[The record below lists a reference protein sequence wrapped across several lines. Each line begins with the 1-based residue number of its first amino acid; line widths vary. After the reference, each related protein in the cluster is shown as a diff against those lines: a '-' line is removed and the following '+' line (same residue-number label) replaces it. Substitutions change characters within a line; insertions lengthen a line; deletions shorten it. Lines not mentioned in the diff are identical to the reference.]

1 MPTTS
6 GGRLSRPLRFCAG
19 GIVATCV
26 DWGVLWVLARVLGV
40 DALLSAAVAF
50 CVSLLVSYMVSAR
63 FVFADGTS
71 EMSVS
76 FGLGFVALSCVGLVM
91 NEAVMWLALSL
102 LGDGSVALFLS
113 KACATCV
120 VMVWN
125 YLSRSRLF
133 GVA

>member
-1 MPTTS
+1 MPTMS

-26 DWGVLWVLARVLGV
+26 DWGVLWVFARVLGV

-50 CVSLLVSYMVSAR
+50 CVSLLANYLISAR

-71 EMSVS
+71 EKSVS
-76 FGLGFVALSCVGLVM
+76 LGLGFVALSCVGLAV
-91 NEAVMWLALSL
+91 NEAVMWLGLSL
-102 LGDGSVALFLS
+102 LGDGLVALFLS